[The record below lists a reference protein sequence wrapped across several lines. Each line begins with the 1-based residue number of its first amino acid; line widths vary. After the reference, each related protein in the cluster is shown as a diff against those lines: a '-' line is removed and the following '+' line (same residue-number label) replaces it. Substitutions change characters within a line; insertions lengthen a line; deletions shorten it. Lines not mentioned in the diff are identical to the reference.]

1 MCLLTEAES
10 ILFLKKS
17 IPKGDVMKKCFKAAD
32 ILLPDFNKVDPEK
45 WSVVACDQFTSE
57 PEYWE
62 KAEAKVEDAPSTL
75 RLILPE
81 VYLKDTDKRVPAINK
96 TMREYIDGILL
107 SYPDSMIYVKRT
119 QSDGSVRHG
128 IVLAVDLEKYEYT
141 KGASSLIR
149 ATEATVIERIPPR
162 VAIRRGARIELPHVM
177 LLIDDPKATVIEPL
191 EASGDKTGAYD
202 FELMLGGG
210 HITGSFI
217 GESEKE
223 RIASALDALITD
235 EKMSERYGKTGLAP
249 LLFAV
254 GDGNHS
260 LASAKAAYE
269 EVKAKLG
276 EEEALVHPSRY
287 ALCEVVN
294 IHDEAL
300 KFEPIYRVVFGVD
313 PESFVVELTEYAKGL
328 KGEAEAQTVEYFYGE
343 DKKGEITF
351 EKPVQQLTVG
361 TLQTFIDAYI
371 KEHAGVEVD
380 YIHGEGSVMAL
391 SKKEHAVGFM
401 FGGMEKSQ
409 LFKTVIFDGALPRKT
424 FSMGHAEDKRYYL
437 ECRVIDLDKVNG

>member
-1 MCLLTEAES
+1 M
-10 ILFLKKS
+10 I
-17 IPKGDVMKKCFKAAD
+17 KCFSAAD
-32 ILLPDFNKVDPEK
+32 ILLPDFNKVDAKK
-45 WSVVACDQFTSE
+45 WAVVACDQFTSE
-57 PEYWE
+57 PEYWQ
-62 KAEAKVEDAPSTL
+62 KASLVVGDAPSTL
-75 RLILPE
+75 NVILPE
-81 VYLKDTDKRVPAINK
+81 VYLGQTEQRVPRINA
-96 TMREYIDGILL
+96 TMREYVKDILV
-107 SYPDSMIYVKRT
+107 SHPDSMIYVERT

-128 IVLAVDLEKYEYT
+128 VVLAVDLEGYEYT
-141 KGASSLIR
+141 KGASSPIR

-162 VAIRRGARIELPHVM
+162 VAVRRGADIELPHVM
-177 LLIDDPKATVIEPL
+177 LLIDDPEKSVIEPL
-191 EASGDKTGAYD
+191 AALKDMDTAYD

-210 HITGSFI
+210 RIKGSFI
-217 GESEKE
+217 GKCEQN
-223 RIASALDALITD
+223 RIEGALDALVSGK
-235 EKMSERYGKTGLAP
+235 KMTERYGKEGLAP

-276 EEEALVHPSRY
+276 DAAAEHPSRY

-294 IHDEAL
+294 IHDDAL
-300 KFEPIYRVVFGVD
+300 KFEPIYRVVFGVEQ
-313 PESFVVELTEYAKGL
+313 ESFLKELGEYAASLSGD
-328 KGEAEAQTVEYFYGE
+328 AEAQTVEYFYG
-343 DKKGEITF
+343 DGMSGKISF
-351 EKPVQQLTVG
+351 EHPTQQLTVG

-371 KEHAGVEVD
+371 KEHKGVEVD

-391 SKKEHAVGFM
+391 SKKDGAIGFI

-437 ECRVIDLDKVNG
+437 ECRKIELDKVNG